1 MRRLALLG
9 VALLLAGC
17 GGGSENGDIPMV
29 EGFVPRLEAQ
39 GVNPTAP
46 QPEPPG
52 VLEVRSTGY
61 GVPGGELHV
70 FTFPDEQAAKT
81 ASVRVQPDFS
91 LHDVIQDR
99 LVARREEDIAGRE
112 RYLARYS
119 GKVEQLTDGR
129 AREERIL
136 AQEQHLVERLQRYR
150 PRRGHRALRRHV

>member
-39 GVNPTAP
+39 GVKPTAP

-52 VLEVRSTGY
+52 VLEVRSTVY
-61 GVPGGELHV
+61 EVPGGALHV

-81 ASVRVQPDFS
+81 ASARVQPDGYT
-91 LHDVIQDR
+91 IQTASGINQAVDWS
-99 LVARREEDIAGRE
+99 APPHWYREGKEIAV
-112 RYLARYS
+112 YLGTS
-119 GKVEQLTDGR
+119 SKVTDALEQAAGPQF
-129 AREERIL
+129 AG
-136 AQEQHLVERLQRYR
+136 A
-150 PRRGHRALRRHV
+150 G